1 MRRRRAPER
10 IIAPDPKYN
19 SVLVSKF
26 INNLMWDGKKET
38 ARKILYKS
46 LELIQ
51 KKTGEDGYQ
60 IFLKA
65 IENVKPEIEVRAR
78 RVGGATYQVPVEI
91 RPKRQISLAIKWI
104 IQAARSRSERT
115 MIQRLANELIDA
127 SKGIGNAVK
136 IRENTHK
143 MAEANR
149 VFAHYRWWKQLL

>member
-10 IIAPDPKYN
+10 VIAPDPKYN

-38 ARKILYKS
+38 SRKIFYKA

-51 KKTGEDGYQ
+51 KKTGKDGYQ

-115 MIQRLANELIDA
+115 MIERLANELIDA

-149 VFAHYRWWKQLL
+149 VFAHYRW

>member
-26 INNLMWDGKKET
+26 INNLMWDGKKQT
-38 ARKILYKS
+38 ARKIFYKA

-115 MIQRLANELIDA
+115 MIERLANELIDA

-149 VFAHYRWWKQLL
+149 VFAHYRW

>member
-10 IIAPDPKYN
+10 VIAPDPKYN

-38 ARKILYKS
+38 ARKILYKA

-65 IENVKPEIEVRAR
+65 IENVKPEVEVRAR

-104 IQAARSRSERT
+104 IQAARNRSERT
-115 MIQRLANELIDA
+115 MIERLANELIDA

-149 VFAHYRWWKQLL
+149 VFAHYRW